1 MRAQTTLSSLSYR
14 FAPAATIACPAQVL
28 VIDRP
33 NGPASILIDTIS
45 LLLDNA
51 VSVTT
56 VEDHDDA
63 LRALDYYDFGLI
75 VVGVDQWRPMQ
86 IALLPHLATRAAG
99 RLIVVVS
106 RDMLPGT
113 LQRTRRFGAQDVI
126 FLPDRAADL
135 QALLARLTERYLCVA

>member
-1 MRAQTTLSSLSYR
+1 MRAHTPLTSLSYR
-14 FAPAATIACPAQVL
+14 FSPAATISCPAQVL
-28 VIDRP
+28 VIDHA

-45 LLLDNA
+45 LLLDDA

-75 VVGVDQWRPMQ
+75 VVGVDQRRPMQ
-86 IALLPHLATRAAG
+86 IALLPYLATRAAG
-99 RLIVVVS
+99 RLIIVVS
-106 RDMLPGT
+106 RDMPPGT

-126 FLPDRAADL
+126 VLPDRAADL
-135 QALLARLTERYLCVA
+135 QALLARITERYLCAA